1 MSSCLLAA
9 LAMLAKETG
18 LTALLAGLAYDL
30 YRSWPH
36 VRRALAEGRWN
47 EEGLQ
52 FARRAAKALVAVS
65 WGVSVNSRLSS
76 TGRQEVAHQV
86 KGMSRCDRRRDG
98 IQQQLEW
105 TKVRNWQKRER
116 IEEERNR

>member
-1 MSSCLLAA
+1 MLSSCLLAA

-65 WGVSVNSRLSS
+65 WGMLVNSTLSS
-76 TGRQEVAHQV
+76 TGRQEE
-86 KGMSRCDRRRDG
+86 R
-98 IQQQLEW
+98 

-116 IEEERNR
+116 MEEERNR

>member
-1 MSSCLLAA
+1 MLSSCLLAA

-65 WGVSVNSRLSS
+65 WAEQSAEQHGKAGSS
-76 TGRQEVAHQV
+76 ASGKGDEQV
-86 KGMSRCDRRRDG
+86 
-98 IQQQLEW
+98 
-105 TKVRNWQKRER
+105 
-116 IEEERNR
+116 

>member
-1 MSSCLLAA
+1 MISIVLTWIASPLYLVLYCYSEGWRLAKGGRVLSSCLLAA

-47 EEGLQ
+47 DEGLQ

-65 WGVSVNSRLSS
+65 VLVS
-76 TGRQEVAHQV
+76 TEQEA
-86 KGMSRCDRRRDG
+86 
-98 IQQQLEW
+98 
-105 TKVRNWQKRER
+105 
-116 IEEERNR
+116 EEEAT

>member
-65 WGVSVNSRLSS
+65 CGVLVNSRLSS

-86 KGMSRCDRRRDG
+86 KGMSR
-98 IQQQLEW
+98 L
-105 TKVRNWQKRER
+105 
-116 IEEERNR
+116 

>member
-1 MSSCLLAA
+1 MLSSCLLAA

-65 WGVSVNSRLSS
+65 WGVLVNSRLSS

-86 KGMSRCDRRRDG
+86 KGMSRCDRMGG
-98 IQQQLEW
+98 IQQQLER

-116 IEEERNR
+116 MEEERKS